1 MVNGIRLCIWLW
13 CNGIMEPELLSQQVP
28 LLNEVRAEGF
38 GDIHDTEM
46 IPGMCKCNASL
57 AKPVLVWSTGAGSYG
72 QNVAYVFRCLKMT
85 QGAQWSPPTEWLKCC
100 ICSICLL
107 LLGGSIYPSP
117 FVPELIFLIHSPELK
132 KYSYFP
138 FFSINNTATLNAQLP
153 WWLLRCNFS

>member
-1 MVNGIRLCIWLW
+1 
-13 CNGIMEPELLSQQVP
+13 MEPELLSQQVP

-85 QGAQWSPPTEWLKCC
+85 PRGTMIASHWMIEMLHMLHLSPSAW
-100 ICSICLL
+100 
-107 LLGGSIYPSP
+107 
-117 FVPELIFLIHSPELK
+117 
-132 KYSYFP
+132 
-138 FFSINNTATLNAQLP
+138 
-153 WWLLRCNFS
+153 R